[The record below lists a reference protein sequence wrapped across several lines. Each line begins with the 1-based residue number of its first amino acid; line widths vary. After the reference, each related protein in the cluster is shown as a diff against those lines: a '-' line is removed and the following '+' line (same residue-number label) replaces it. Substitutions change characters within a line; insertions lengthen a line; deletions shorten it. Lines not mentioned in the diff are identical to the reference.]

1 MKIASHAHPRDGRAR
16 IHTVHGIR
24 YVFAPEQDRAGVTHF
39 VAEVSNA
46 DHAELFIRSGGF
58 YPFGEDLQ
66 VQPVL
71 IRIAPTGEGAES
83 EPPPPAPPVPMVDT
97 AVQEE
102 AAKLLAGTLN
112 TIGTAIGSVSKPA
125 VILAALALE
134 KAKEAPRKGV
144 VSLLQQTIEGLR
156 ATGQLSD
163 AP

>member
-1 MKIASHAHPRDGRAR
+1 MKIASKAHPRDGKAR

-24 YVFAPEQDRAGVTHF
+24 YVFTPEQDRAGVTHF
-39 VAEVSNA
+39 VEEVSNA

-71 IRIAPTGEGAES
+71 SRALPTGEGAGS
-83 EPPPPAPPVPMVDT
+83 EPPPPAPPPPVVDT

-125 VILAALALE
+125 IILAALAFE
-134 KAKEAPRKGV
+134 QAKETPRKGV